1 MKGLLDEA
9 DGFVGRGDLQSANEA
24 LKKAGVKAA
33 TMWGGVGRPRLP
45 EHVRELDSLTWELQ
59 TNIQNPSPPVE
70 PIRQT
75 LRGLRFRFDK
85 EAGRDGDAT

>member
-24 LKKAGVKAA
+24 LKRAGVKAA
-33 TMWGGVGRPRLP
+33 TMWGAVGRPRLP
-45 EHVRELDSLTWELQ
+45 DHVRELDSLTWELQ

-75 LRGLRFRFDK
+75 LQSLRSRFDK
-85 EAGRDGDAT
+85 EAGRDGDAN